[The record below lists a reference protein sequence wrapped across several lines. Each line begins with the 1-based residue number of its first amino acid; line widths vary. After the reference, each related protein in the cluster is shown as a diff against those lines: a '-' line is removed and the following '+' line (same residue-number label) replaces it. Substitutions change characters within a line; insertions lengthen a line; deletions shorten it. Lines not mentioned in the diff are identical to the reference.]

1 MPVRI
6 IGDQTKNEVRINQ
19 TFMQRSN
26 GTVILRGTGNVL
38 IIDTPRQC
46 SNLMMNLSGGSRFE
60 MRANTQV
67 LHFHL
72 FLRDGAEAVIGQ
84 NTTVNGKLN
93 LQSHERA
100 VISIGR
106 DCIIGGGLQCMTS
119 DMHSIIDI
127 ESNERINAPADVI
140 IEDKVWLGFDVTL
153 LKRTRIG
160 RGSVVG
166 ARSTVSGT
174 FEENSLIVGYPARVA
189 RRGVTWRSALVPMPE
204 RFTQPALVAAV
215 AETNQG

>member
-100 VISIGR
+100 LISIGSN
-106 DCIIGGGLQCMTS
+106 CIIAGGLQCMAS

-127 ESNERINAPADVI
+127 ESNERINAPANVI
-140 IEDKVWLGFDVTL
+140 IEDRVWVGFDVTMF
-153 LKRTRIG
+153 KSTHIG
-160 RGSVVG
+160 SGSVVG
-166 ARSTVSGT
+166 ARSTVSGA
-174 FEENSLIVGYPARVA
+174 FRENSLILGFPARVA
-189 RRGVTWRSALVPMPE
+189 RRGVTWKSALVPMPE
-204 RFTQPALVAAV
+204 QFDQAVLVAA
-215 AETNQG
+215 APGT